1 MTSSGGPIRVA
12 VDAMGGDYAPGEVVA
27 GAVLAAR
34 TEGVHILLVGD
45 PEQVGAEL
53 ARHDAARLPI
63 GQVPSEGVIEEGES
77 PAQALR
83 QKPRSSI
90 IVATGAVKQGH
101 ADACV
106 TMGSTG
112 AAMAAAAFI
121 LGVADGVERPALGG
135 PVVGLAS
142 RTIII
147 DLGANVDCRPEQL
160 LSFAV
165 IGDVFVRQLW
175 GVDRPRVGM
184 LSVGSEAGKGNR
196 LVREASELISGAG
209 LNFIGNVE
217 PNDLPSGDVDVVVCD
232 GFVGNVIMKLT
243 EGFGTALS
251 EHLRERFEA
260 RLPRD
265 GLDALVREVY
275 ELSTA
280 VETMGGGPLFGVNGV
295 SIVGHGR
302 SKADAIARAIGTARL
317 AVEIGFISK
326 VNEELSKIGSGGRD
340 GDQEAG

>member
-1 MTSSGGPIRVA
+1 
-12 VDAMGGDYAPGEVVA
+12 MGGDYAPGEVVA

-34 TEGVHILLVGD
+34 TEGVQVLLVGD
-45 PEQVGAEL
+45 PGQVGAEL

-63 GQVPSEGVIEEGES
+63 GQIPSEGVIEEGES

-90 IVATGAVKQGH
+90 VVATGAVKQGH

-112 AAMAAAAFI
+112 GALAAAAFI
-121 LGVADGVERPALGG
+121 LGVAEGVERPALGG
-135 PVVGLAS
+135 PVIGLAS

-165 IGDVFVRQLW
+165 IGDVFARQMW
-175 GVDRPRVGM
+175 GVERPKVGI
-184 LSVGSEAGKGNR
+184 LSVGSESGKGNR
-196 LVREASELISGAG
+196 LVRETSELISGAG

-217 PNDLPSGDVDVVVCD
+217 PNELPGGSADVVVCD
-232 GFVGNVIMKLT
+232 GFVGNVVMKLT
-243 EGFGTALS
+243 EGLGTVLS
-251 EHLRERFEA
+251 ERLREGFRDS
-260 RLPRD
+260 LPRD

-275 ELSTA
+275 ALSTP
-280 VETMGGGPLFGVNGV
+280 VETAGGGPLFGVNGV

-302 SKADAIARAIGTARL
+302 SKADAVARAIGTARL
-317 AVEIGFISK
+317 AVETSFISK
-326 VNEELSKIGSGGRD
+326 VNEELSKIGSGGLD
-340 GDQEAG
+340 NQEAR